1 MYGSFLILLFV
12 HFGIAAPV
20 LQYNLKYR
28 YQDGTEIF
36 INTFGDEFLCYTE
49 TIDGYTIQLGP
60 GYKYYY
66 CNIKDGKLQRTDKV
80 VGKDDYFKLKISKK
94 LRHPNEEEIINL
106 NQNLLKN
113 SRPR

>member
-1 MYGSFLILLFV
+1 MYLLVLTILFYAFTTSFS
-12 HFGIAAPV
+12 APV

-49 TIDGYTIQLGP
+49 TTDGYTIQLGP

-66 CNIKDGKLQRTDKV
+66 CNIKDGKLQITDKV
-80 VGKDDYFKLKISKK
+80 VGKE
-94 LRHPNEEEIINL
+94 RAGRL
-106 NQNLLKN
+106 ND
-113 SRPR
+113 